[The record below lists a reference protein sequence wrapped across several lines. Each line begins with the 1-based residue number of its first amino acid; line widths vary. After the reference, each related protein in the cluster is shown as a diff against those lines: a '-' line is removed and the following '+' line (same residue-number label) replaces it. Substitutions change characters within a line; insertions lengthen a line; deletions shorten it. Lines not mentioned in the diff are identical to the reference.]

1 MIRFKPLLIQTSI
14 VNINLS
20 CLLIALFYL
29 GFSSYAQSKLVLN
42 DSVMKLRARVIIDND
57 FGGDPD
63 GLFQLAH
70 HLLSPT
76 VDIKGIIGSI
86 QYPNGFYGYPGNVE
100 FSTQRANNLISK
112 MGLEVQFKV
121 IPGSNSPLADTVSP
135 SPSPASKLIIDEALN
150 ESNLPLFVVCGAGLT
165 NVASAFLEEPEIAGK
180 FTLIWIGGTECKGIA
195 SPPPGAGM
203 HWEYNSGIHINACKV
218 VFNQS
223 QIPIWQLPRDA
234 YRQALASY
242 AELKL
247 NVGMADDH
255 GDYLIDQL
263 DDLFK
268 RADRTKGEAYMV
280 GDNPLVLLTALQS
293 SWEVDPSSSK
303 YSIVKA
309 PKVAEDNLFL
319 SSDTGRKIRVYH
331 DLDIRLMLEDFY
343 AKLAL
348 FEMEKTLNEE

>member
-1 MIRFKPLLIQTSI
+1 MTRFKSLLFQKSI
-14 VNINLS
+14 LSIKQS
-20 CLLIALFYL
+20 CLVTVLFCL

-70 HLLSPT
+70 HLMSPT

-86 QYPNGFYGYPGNVE
+86 QYPNGFYGYPGNVD
-100 FSTQRANNLISK
+100 FSTQRANNLIAK
-112 MGLEVQFKV
+112 MGLETQFEA
-121 IPGSNSPLADTVSP
+121 IPGSNSRLPDTVSP
-135 SPSPASKLIIDEALN
+135 SPSPASKLIIE
-150 ESNLPLFVVCGAGLT
+150 ESLKESDLPLFVVCGAGLT

-180 FTLIWIGGTECKGIA
+180 FTLIWIGGTEYKGIA

-203 HWEYNSGIHINACKV
+203 HWEYNSGIDINACKV

-223 QIPIWQLPRDA
+223 QIPIWQVPRDA

-247 NVGMADDH
+247 NVGMQ
-255 GDYLIDQL
+255 GELGEYLMMQL
-263 DDLFK
+263 DDLLK
-268 RADRTKGEAYMV
+268 RADRTLGEAYVV
-280 GDNPLVLLTALQS
+280 GDSPLVLLTALQS

-303 YSIVKA
+303 YSIVNA
-309 PKVAEDNLFL
+309 PRVAEDNLFL
-319 SSDTGRKIRVYH
+319 PSETGRKIRVYH

-348 FEMEKTLNEE
+348 FEIEKTLNEE